1 MVVRENSCQSAISD
15 GLDIGF
21 EKRKRRQKR
30 KENMMIDKRM
40 LKIDGK
46 TKVTSAGKE
55 CAWCIHRCIRHS
67 KNEITYV
74 KELNNLSAEEKYL

>member
-55 CAWCIHRCIRHS
+55 CAWCIHRCIRQ
-67 KNEITYV
+67 
-74 KELNNLSAEEKYL
+74 ELNNLSAEEKYL